1 MVVGDSRRIGDCGL
15 GGDDGIGDVGDD
27 EVLVA
32 NDAGD
37 GGVVVEF
44 RVDLKWINQGTV
56 MTF

>member
-32 NDAGD
+32 ND
-37 GGVVVEF
+37 VEF
-44 RVDLKWINQGTV
+44 RVDLKWIKQDTF